1 MDKRLLAIAIEGET
15 DIIQARQRTRAIAE
29 GMGFDRQDQT
39 RITTAISEVVRNA
52 LEYAGGGRVEYR
64 VIGPSSRELEI
75 VVTDTGPGIADIAA
89 ILEGRYQSANGM
101 GVGLIGAR
109 RLMDGF
115 HINSAKGKGTTVT
128 LRKRLGDKAKPVT
141 PAVISQIASVMT
153 QQNKLDPVA
162 EVRAQNQE
170 MMLQLHEIAQR
181 QEELELLNQELS
193 DTNRGVVALYAELEE
208 RADHLRRAD
217 QLKTRFLSNMSHEFR
232 TPLNSILSLSRLL
245 LARVDGPLG
254 SEQEK
259 QVKFIRAAAENL
271 TELVNDLLDLA
282 RVEAGKTVVASKEFT
297 VNDLFGALRGM
308 LRPILVGE
316 AVDLVFE
323 DAQDVPP
330 MVNDEGKI
338 SQILRNF
345 ISNAIKFTEKGEI
358 RIWASYHPDDGTVTF
373 QVRDTGI
380 GIAEEDVAII
390 WEEFGQAPNRLQHKV
405 KGTGLG
411 LPLTRKLSALLGG
424 SVEAESVPG
433 EGSIFRLVVP
443 LVLAGA
449 REESS
454 RIFQLEPGQIPILVV
469 EDNPADAFSFERSLA
484 ASNYQVFTVPS
495 ILEGKRALSQFMPA
509 AVVLDVVLEGE
520 ESWRLL
526 IDLKQN
532 EKTAH
537 IPILVLSTSEE
548 ERKAR
553 SFGAD
558 EYLHKPVT
566 AARIIE
572 VMDTLTG
579 RNSVTRVLLI
589 DDEEVSRY
597 LIRQLL
603 PRGAFDL
610 REATSGEEGL
620 RAVAA
625 ERPDLIL
632 LDLNMPG
639 ANGFEILERLKG
651 AGGVPPVPVI
661 IVSSMVLAPSQRAK
675 LQGATKILSKF
686 DLTTESLVSVV
697 RDALAAQPVP

>member
-39 RITTAISEVVRNA
+39 RITTAVSEVVRNA
-52 LEYAGGGRVEYR
+52 LEYAGGGRIEYR
-64 VIGPSSRELEI
+64 LIGPSSRELEI
-75 VVTDTGPGIADIAA
+75 VVTDTGPGIADVPA
-89 ILEGRYQSANGM
+89 ILEGRYKSVNGM

-115 HINSAKGKGTTVT
+115 DIVSATGKGTTVT

-141 PAVISQIASVMT
+141 PTIIDRITSVMAR
-153 QQNKLDPVA
+153 QNKLDPVA

-170 MMLQLHEIAQR
+170 MMLQLQEIAQR

-254 SEQEK
+254 AEQEK

-282 RVEAGKTVVASKEFT
+282 RVEAGKTVVAPKEFT

-308 LRPILVGE
+308 LRPILVGD

-380 GIAEEDVAII
+380 GIAAEDIAII

-424 SVEAESVPG
+424 SVEAESVTG

-443 LVLAGA
+443 RVFANA
-449 REESS
+449 QEESS
-454 RIFQLEPGQIPILVV
+454 RIFQLEPGRIPILVV

-495 ILEGKRALSQFMPA
+495 ILEGKRALAQFMPA

-537 IPILVLSTSEE
+537 IPIVVLSTSQE

-558 EYLHKPVT
+558 EYLDKPVT

-620 RAVAA
+620 RAVAV
-625 ERPDLIL
+625 ERPEIIL

-639 ANGFEILERLKG
+639 ADGFEILERLQGVTG
-651 AGGVPPVPVI
+651 APSVPVI
-661 IVSSMVLAPSQRAK
+661 IVSSMVLAPSHRTK

-686 DLTTESLVSVV
+686 DLTTESLVSVI
-697 RDALAAQPVP
+697 RAALEPQLVA